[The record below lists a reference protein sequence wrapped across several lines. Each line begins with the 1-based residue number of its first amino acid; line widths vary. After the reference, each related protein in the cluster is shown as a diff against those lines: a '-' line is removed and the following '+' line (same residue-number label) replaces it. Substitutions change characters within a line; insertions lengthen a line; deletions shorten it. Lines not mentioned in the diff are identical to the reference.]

1 MNKSVLVFRK
11 LFFNRLLL
19 LMVKMIFILCLFPIN
34 KISAQ
39 KEDSLRKII
48 TNTKL
53 NDSVRLA
60 ASNDIINWNV
70 YRNPALALKD
80 ANAFEKMSRKEK
92 KIHWIVLTLW
102 KKGIIYR
109 ELNDVKNSLNA
120 LFDALELCDRQP
132 DKLLKA
138 KINNTLGSVY
148 YNMDKYEE
156 AEKCFEISLEI
167 SISEKDELAIA
178 DAYYNLSAISKAK
191 KNYQKALKLNR
202 KYQAIVVKLKDKDGE
217 AYGYANIASIYEMYN
232 QNLDSSLFYYRKAME
247 IFEDYENT
255 RSLSNIL
262 NNIGLVYLKQNKNS
276 AAIEFCNNAY
286 QMAQKSKLVNIK
298 RTSCQCL
305 SNAYENTGN
314 YKEAY
319 FYLDLYFQ
327 IRDSL
332 INEEN
337 ISENIKRETQLK
349 YREKEIKDSVI
360 RKKEKDEQKLR
371 EENEKQKHE
380 KEVWQQ
386 KTYTYAGIGIAVL
399 SLSVLFFVYRGLKQ
413 KKRANKLLE
422 EKNELIRR
430 QKKDVESQKII
441 IEEKHKEITDSINY
455 AERLQRSLM
464 ASENLLRKQL
474 NDYFVYFNPKE
485 KVSGDFYWA
494 TELKNGNFLLACA
507 DSTGHG
513 VPGAMMSIMNMNSL
527 KESVKEGFVRP
538 DEILIHTRN
547 IIIETLANDGSEE
560 GGKDGMDCSLLS
572 FDFKNMKLQF
582 ALANNPVWIIRNQ
595 TCIEYT
601 ADKMPVGKHDKQ
613 SVPFTLHEIELHKGD
628 IIYTFT
634 DGFADQFGGPRGKK
648 FKYANLQKLL
658 LENSKLELE
667 TLNFILQTAFNEWK
681 AWPNPEGGVHE
692 LEQVDDVCIIGIK
705 I

>member
-1 MNKSVLVFRK
+1 MNKSVFIFRK
-11 LFFNRLLL
+11 LYFNQFLLL
-19 LMVKMIFILCLFPIN
+19 KVILLFYLFLFQTN
-34 KISAQ
+34 NASAQ

-48 TNTKL
+48 KNTKL

-60 ASNDIINWNV
+60 ASNDLINWNV
-70 YRNPALALKD
+70 YRNPAFALKD
-80 ANAFEKMSRKEK
+80 AEDFEKIARKEK
-92 KIHWIVLTLW
+92 KIHWVVLTLW

-120 LFDALELCDRQP
+120 LFDALELCDRQH

-148 YNMDKYEE
+148 YNMDKYDE
-156 AEKCFEISLEI
+156 AEKCFEISLKI
-167 SISEKDELAIA
+167 SKEEKNDFAVS
-178 DAYYNLSAISKAK
+178 DAYFNLSAIAKAK
-191 KNYQKALKLNR
+191 KNYPKALELNR
-202 KYQAIVVKLKDKDGE
+202 KSQNLVVKLKDADGE
-217 AYGYANIASIYEMYN
+217 AYVYTNIASIYELYN
-232 QNLDSSLFYYRKAME
+232 QDLDSSLFYYRKAQK
-247 IFEDYENT
+247 IFEEYENT
-255 RSLSNIL
+255 RSLSNVL
-262 NNIGLVYLKQNKNS
+262 NNIGLVYIKQNKNRE
-276 AAIEFCNNAY
+276 AIDFCTKAY
-286 QMAQKSKLVNIK
+286 KMAQQAKLVNIK

-314 YKEAY
+314 YKDAY

-349 YREKEIKDSVI
+349 YREKEIKDSVL

-371 EENEKQKHE
+371 EENERQKHDQ
-380 KEVWQQ
+380 EVLRQ
-386 KTYTYAGIGIAVL
+386 KIYTYTGIGLAVL
-399 SLSVLFFVYRGLKQ
+399 SLSVLFIVYRGLKQ

-422 EKNELIRR
+422 EKNNLIHK
-430 QKKDVESQKII
+430 QKKDVEDQKII

-464 ASENLLRKQL
+464 ASNHLLQRHL
-474 NDYFVYFNPKE
+474 PEYFIYFNPKE

-494 TELKNGNFLLACA
+494 SELKNGNFLLACA

-513 VPGAMMSIMNMNSL
+513 VPGAIMSMMNMNSL
-527 KESVKEGFVRP
+527 KESVKEGFIRP
-538 DEILIHTRN
+538 DEILNHTRK
-547 IIIETLANDGSEE
+547 IIIETLANDGSAD

-572 FDFKNMKLQF
+572 FDFKNRKLQF
-582 ALANNPVWIIRNQ
+582 ALANNPVWIIRNGVC
-595 TCIEYT
+595 TEYT

-613 SVPFTLHEIELHKGD
+613 NISFTLHEADLQSGD
-628 IIYTFT
+628 MIYTFT
-634 DGFADQFGGPRGKK
+634 DGYADQFGGEKGKK
-648 FKYANLQKLL
+648 FKYANLNKLL
-658 LENSKLELE
+658 LENSHLELSALNFKLESV
-667 TLNFILQTAFNEWK
+667 FNEWK
-681 AWPNPEGGVHE
+681 GD
-692 LEQVDDVCIIGIK
+692 LEQVDDVCVIGIR